1 MFDKLQLDIIE
12 RALGVLISNYDEY
25 DLEKLGYTG
34 EELETEIHTIYDT
47 MEQWA

>member
-34 EELETEIHTIYDT
+34 EELEAEIHDLYEVMDMWI
-47 MEQWA
+47 